1 VGSLDLSSD
10 SLKINVHILS
20 FDSIYI
26 LTNSKQNYTK
36 NRVFVD
42 DERIL
47 YCLKVCNL
55 E

>member
-10 SLKINVHILS
+10 WLKISVHILS
-20 FDSIYI
+20 FDSI
-26 LTNSKQNYTK
+26 LTNSKQKYTE

-47 YCLKVCNL
+47 YCLKVCDL